1 MGKGNENL
9 GELINEGM
17 DRSAVSFRR
26 LTGYSV
32 ENGTAF
38 EGRNARRES
47 SEKAGARA
55 MISGIWVGTITV
67 VGGMERLKN

>member
-1 MGKGNENL
+1 M

-26 LTGYSV
+26 LIGYSV
-32 ENGTAF
+32 ENGRAS
-38 EGRNARRES
+38 EGRNASRET
-47 SEKAGARA
+47 SEKAGAKA
-55 MISGIWVGTITV
+55 IMSDIWVGTITV